1 MHLFKWAV
9 LLALF
14 WLLLSGIY
22 QPLIIG
28 FGVIS
33 VVIVV
38 FLLMRM
44 DDADEE
50 KKRAASGIRMVRYIA
65 WLIGQII
72 SSSIHVTKLVWSNPK
87 NLSPSLAKVSVK
99 EVPEK
104 VRVLYANP
112 ITLTPGTLS
121 VDLVDDEITVH
132 ALQKESIKELQEGE
146 MENKI
151 TGIWGKKEQ

>member
-22 QPLIIG
+22 QPLIIS

-50 KKRAASGIRMVRYIA
+50 KKRAASGVRMVRYIA
-65 WLIGQII
+65 WLIGQIV
-72 SSSIHVTKLVWSNPK
+72 SSSIHVTKLV
-87 NLSPSLAKVSVK
+87 
-99 EVPEK
+99 
-104 VRVLYANP
+104 
-112 ITLTPGTLS
+112 
-121 VDLVDDEITVH
+121 
-132 ALQKESIKELQEGE
+132 
-146 MENKI
+146 
-151 TGIWGKKEQ
+151 

>member
-1 MHLFKWAV
+1 MGSPTSAFLVIAV
-9 LLALF
+9 RD
-14 WLLLSGIY
+14 LSATHY
-22 QPLIIG
+22 R

-72 SSSIHVTKLVWSNPK
+72 SSSIHVSKLVWSNPK
-87 NLSPSLAKVSVK
+87 NEFS
-99 EVPEK
+99 
-104 VRVLYANP
+104 
-112 ITLTPGTLS
+112 
-121 VDLVDDEITVH
+121 
-132 ALQKESIKELQEGE
+132 
-146 MENKI
+146 
-151 TGIWGKKEQ
+151 